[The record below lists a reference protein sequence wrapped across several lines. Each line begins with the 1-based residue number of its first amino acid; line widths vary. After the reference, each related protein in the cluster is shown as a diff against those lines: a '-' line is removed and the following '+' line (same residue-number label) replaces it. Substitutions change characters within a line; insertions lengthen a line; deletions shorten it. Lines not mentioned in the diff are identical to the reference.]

1 MMKFIVN
8 GEPYVFQHKCTPSE
22 KGSQMN
28 QFEKKELLIS
38 NLLDIYRRC
47 NMSASRYEKPKAS
60 FWQRLKG
67 DSASTEYPDI
77 CIENF
82 HGTKGVRAYYYVRPR
97 GVEPKVNVDELPED
111 IKNSWVKIIY
121 GSVFCLER
129 QTPDDYVKGSHF
141 AAQYISKAV
150 CPIQANQSM
159 NRMMDDRELAEKYA
173 AAWQNLDADSLSDIL
188 DKDFHYVND
197 SIFDEMSSREEY
209 LDYLRGKFS
218 VLRRTQ
224 SIQRVQLGRNGESGG
239 WAVLIKQIQN
249 DGSPIVCGFFVNS
262 VAGRIKSVEV
272 HEMDLPDF

>member
-1 MMKFIVN
+1 
-8 GEPYVFQHKCTPSE
+8 
-22 KGSQMN
+22 
-28 QFEKKELLIS
+28 
-38 NLLDIYRRC
+38 
-47 NMSASRYEKPKAS
+47 
-60 FWQRLKG
+60 
-67 DSASTEYPDI
+67 
-77 CIENF
+77 
-82 HGTKGVRAYYYVRPR
+82 
-97 GVEPKVNVDELPED
+97 
-111 IKNSWVKIIY
+111 
-121 GSVFCLER
+121 
-129 QTPDDYVKGSHF
+129 
-141 AAQYISKAV
+141 
-150 CPIQANQSM
+150 M

-249 DGSPIVCGFFVNS
+249 DGSPIVCGYFVNS